1 MVTTSN
7 AMPQI
12 TVVIP
17 TLNRATKLPETLR
30 CILNQTVPA
39 DQYRVIVVNNRSTDN
54 TEEVIRGIAA
64 KHPSVTYAYQDKP
77 GAGATRNE
85 GIRLATTPLV
95 LFVDDDCQA
104 APNLIEEHLK
114 AHATHEGSVLGH
126 IDTAW
131 ATTTDPFTR
140 YLHDSQDQ
148 NTFQYLDPADVSYQF
163 FYTGHVSCRREA
175 LLRVG
180 GFDEGFTVYGVED
193 VDLGYRLWVHGE
205 KMIYRKSA
213 VVTHDYHPTY
223 EEFLRKRRNNGRSLA
238 YFLAKF
244 PHLKVEFHFGKHPLL
259 AIGLPRLL
267 SAVLKPLA
275 FIRMPGRIPGRTT
288 PAPLAALQRV
298 YFAKALRWQLYRG
311 YRQYRTFWNK
321 SGLEYL
327 PIKTSL
333 DQHESADATSS
344 TTLKSPAKESAEVGA

>member
-1 MVTTSN
+1 MVNTPIAN
-7 AMPQI
+7 AVPKI

-17 TLNRATKLPETLR
+17 TLNRAQKLPETLR

-39 DQYRVIVVNNRSTDN
+39 EQYRVIVVNNRSTDN
-54 TEEVIRGIAA
+54 TEEVVRAIAA
-64 KHPSVTYAYQDKP
+64 KHLNVTYAYQEKP

-104 APNLIEEHLK
+104 APNLIEEHLR
-114 AHATHEGSVLGH
+114 AHEQHEGSVLGH

-131 ATTTDPFTR
+131 ASTKDPFVK

-148 NTFQYLDPADVSYQF
+148 NTFAYLNPADVSYQF

-205 KMIYRKSA
+205 KMVYRKSA
-213 VVTHDYHPTY
+213 VVTHDYQPTY

-267 SAVLKPLA
+267 TAALKPLA
-275 FIRMPGRIPGRTT
+275 LLRLERT
-288 PAPLAALQRV
+288 ALLVKLQRI

-333 DQHESADATSS
+333 DQHESVDAPIAPA
-344 TTLKSPAKESAEVGA
+344 LKSPAKESAEVGA

>member
-1 MVTTSN
+1 MVT
-7 AMPQI
+7 AAPQI

-17 TLNRATKLPETLR
+17 TLNRASKLPETLC
-30 CILNQTVPA
+30 CILNQTVPPEL
-39 DQYRVIVVNNRSTDN
+39 YRVIVVNNRSTDN
-54 TEEVIRGIAA
+54 TEEVVGAIAK
-64 KHPSVTYAYQDKP
+64 KHPTVTYAYQEKP

-104 APNLIEEHLK
+104 APNLIEEHLR
-114 AHATHEGSVLGH
+114 AHEHHEGSVLGH

-131 ATTTDPFTR
+131 AGTKDSFTR
-140 YLHDSQDQ
+140 YLHESQDQ
-148 NTFQYLDPADVSYQF
+148 NTFAYLDPADVSYQF

-180 GFDEGFTVYGVED
+180 GFDEGYTVYGVED

-213 VVTHDYHPTY
+213 LVTHDYHPTY

-244 PHLKVEFHFGKHPLL
+244 PHLRVEFHFGKHPLL

-267 SAVLKPLA
+267 TAPLKPLA
-275 FIRMPGRIPGRTT
+275 FVRLPGRTV
-288 PAPLAALQRV
+288 PAFAWLQRI

-333 DQHESADATSS
+333 DQPELAEAAAAATVTEPAAAKPTADVTA
-344 TTLKSPAKESAEVGA
+344 